1 MTSNNYKNHQGK
13 QIKMHNIFKN
23 DINMEP
29 SLLFENSIIGE
40 RVWKVT
46 DVANYV
52 GFSIGH
58 VYNLK
63 SQGKIPYRKCG
74 KLLRFIP
81 QEIIDWLNEG
91 GI

>member
-1 MTSNNYKNHQGK
+1 MTTK
-13 QIKMHNIFKN
+13 IKN
-23 DINMEP
+23 DTNDEQL
-29 SLLFENSIIGE
+29 LLFDNNKISSGS
-40 RVWKVT
+40 VWKVA
-46 DVANYV
+46 DVANYLGV
-52 GFSIGH
+52 SIGH

-81 QEIIDWLNEG
+81 KEIIDWLNQG